1 MHVGLLPKMN
11 SIWAAIRRKAVQ
23 RLNGFLLARL
33 GAKIV
38 RKFPENFDYS
48 RTSTENGLT
57 TLHVTDRLRG
67 RSSEISLR
75 EGTSDW
81 LTFDQIFVNE
91 DYNLKALKRYPELL
105 ALYKDAC
112 LKGTPLIVD
121 AGANVGL
128 SSLYF
133 HHIWP
138 ESQIVAIE
146 PSEANFSVLR
156 RNTKGV
162 PQIQSLLAGIA
173 SKGLRLKLVDLDA
186 EHNAF
191 TTELLEPGSEGGI
204 TAVTVPELLQ
214 KFPLEKGFCPFILKI
229 DIEGAE
235 ADLFSENVDW
245 IKAFPILIIELHDW
259 LYPGKGTARN
269 FLRAISAEDRDFIY
283 LGENVFSIRNERQ
296 S

>member
-1 MHVGLLPKMN
+1 MN
-11 SIWAAIRRKAVQ
+11 SIWTSIRRKAVQ
-23 RLNGFLLARL
+23 RLNGFLLARM

-38 RKFPENFDYS
+38 RKFPENFDYAKIA
-48 RTSTENGLT
+48 TNGRLT
-57 TLHVTDRLRG
+57 TLRITDRLQG
-67 RSSEISLR
+67 LTSEICLR

-91 DYNLKALKRYPELL
+91 DYNLKVLKRYPELL
-105 ALYKDAC
+105 ALYNDAR
-112 LKGTPLIVD
+112 LKGTPLIID
-121 AGANVGL
+121 AGANIGL
-128 SSLYF
+128 SSVYF

-138 ESQIVAIE
+138 RSQIVAIE
-146 PSEANFSVLR
+146 PSDENFAVLS
-156 RNTKGV
+156 RNTKSK
-162 PQIQSLLAGIA
+162 PHIHPLLAGIA
-173 SKGLRLKLVDLDA
+173 SKSLRLKLVDPEA

-214 KFPLEKGFCPFILKI
+214 SFPTDKGYCPFILKI

-259 LYPGKGTARN
+259 LYPGKGTTRN

-296 S
+296 SPPTA

>member
-1 MHVGLLPKMN
+1 MN
-11 SIWAAIRRKAVQ
+11 SIWTSLRRKAVQ

-38 RKFPENFDYS
+38 RKFPENFDYTKS
-48 RTSTENGLT
+48 ATEGGLT
-57 TLHVTDRLRG
+57 TLRVTDRLRG
-67 RSSEISLR
+67 HTSEISLR

-91 DYNLKALKRYPELL
+91 DYNLKVLKKYPELL

-121 AGANVGL
+121 AGANIGL

-146 PSEANFSVLR
+146 PSEENFAVLS
-156 RNTKGV
+156 RNTQNL
-162 PQIQSLLAGIA
+162 PHFQALLAGIA
-173 SKGLRLKLVDLDA
+173 SKGLRLKLVDPDA

-214 KFPLEKGFCPFILKI
+214 KFPPEKGFCPFILKI

-259 LYPGKGTARN
+259 LYPGKGTTRN

-296 S
+296 TQPTA